1 MIISKIIYFVTISL
15 TLLLFS
21 LVPRVRCDK
30 GFFLG
35 NLLKVFV
42 SSFIV
47 SYPLFLLLA
56 SRYDIGTDY
65 ENYEKLYTYYI
76 QSGITGFEP
85 FFASLFWV
93 GDNYNL
99 NFDSFIV
106 FTSFICIVIPFGYIK
121 NSFLKK
127 DVFLAVF
134 TLIVLL
140 FGSWFNIIRQCTA
153 MGIILIAIH
162 YLIERKIIGYLFF
175 ILLASLCHSSSLVL
189 LPCVFFIRIFNK
201 SMSKVKVIKH
211 LSFLGIIC
219 ILLVFLYLRF
229 GANLA
234 YYDHVAGEE
243 ADGITSKWFLIFS
256 AFLYAPEFLLLKYI
270 LKEDNKYS
278 ILYALLILEFTCYLF
293 GLYMNLGYRIG
304 QLFSLVHVYLLPRV
318 VCCAQRHKIKF
329 LKPYIYSLLVVFF
342 YFTTFIAKYNGVY
355 NYKYKIS
362 IFKELF
368 PII

>member
-30 GFFLG
+30 GFILG

-121 NSFLKK
+121 NSFPKK

-162 YLIERKIIGYLFF
+162 YLTIVR
-175 ILLASLCHSSSLVL
+175 
-189 LPCVFFIRIFNK
+189 
-201 SMSKVKVIKH
+201 
-211 LSFLGIIC
+211 
-219 ILLVFLYLRF
+219 
-229 GANLA
+229 
-234 YYDHVAGEE
+234 
-243 ADGITSKWFLIFS
+243 
-256 AFLYAPEFLLLKYI
+256 
-270 LKEDNKYS
+270 
-278 ILYALLILEFTCYLF
+278 
-293 GLYMNLGYRIG
+293 
-304 QLFSLVHVYLLPRV
+304 
-318 VCCAQRHKIKF
+318 
-329 LKPYIYSLLVVFF
+329 
-342 YFTTFIAKYNGVY
+342 
-355 NYKYKIS
+355 
-362 IFKELF
+362 
-368 PII
+368 

>member
-1 MIISKIIYFVTISL
+1 MIPSIIIYSFTISL
-15 TLLLFS
+15 TLLLFTLIPS
-21 LVPRVRCDK
+21 VRWRKGLLV
-30 GFFLG
+30 G

-65 ENYEKLYTYYI
+65 ANYEKLYIYYI
-76 QSGITGFEP
+76 ESGITSFEP
-85 FFASLFWV
+85 FFASLFWI
-93 GDNYNL
+93 GDNYNM

-106 FTSFICIVIPFGYIK
+106 FSSLICIVIPFGYIK
-121 NSFLKK
+121 NSFPKN

-134 TLIVLL
+134 TLIVFL

-162 YLIERKIIGYLFF
+162 YLIERNIICYLFF
-175 ILLASLCHSSSLVL
+175 IILASLCHSSSLVL
-189 LPCVFFIRIFNK
+189 LPCVFFIRLFNK

-211 LSFLGIIC
+211 LFFLGLIC
-219 ILLVFLYLRF
+219 VLLVFLYLRF

-234 YYDHVAGEE
+234 YYDHVSGEE

-256 AFLYAPEFLLLKYI
+256 AFLYVPEFLLFKYI
-270 LKEDNKYS
+270 LREDNKYS

-318 VCCAQRHKIKF
+318 VCCAHRHKIEF
-329 LKPYIYSLLVVFF
+329 VKPYIYSLLVALF

>member
-1 MIISKIIYFVTISL
+1 MIPSVIIYSFAILL

-21 LVPRVRCDK
+21 LIPSVRWRK
-30 GFFLG
+30 GFLVG
-35 NLLKVFV
+35 NMLKVFV

-65 ENYEKLYTYYI
+65 ANYEKLYNYYI
-76 QSGITGFEP
+76 ESGITGFEP
-85 FFASLFWV
+85 FFASLFWI
-93 GDNYNL
+93 GDNYNM

-106 FTSFICIVIPFGYIK
+106 FTSLICIVIPFGYIK
-121 NSFLKK
+121 NSFPKN

-140 FGSWFNIIRQCTA
+140 FGSWFNIVRQCTA

-162 YLIERKIIGYLFF
+162 YLIEKNKIGYLFF
-175 ILLASLCHSSSLVL
+175 IILASLCHSSSLVL
-189 LPCVFFIRIFNK
+189 LPCVFCIRLFNK
-201 SMSKVKVIKH
+201 SMSKVKVLKH
-211 LSFLGIIC
+211 LFFLGLIC
-219 ILLVFLYLRF
+219 VLLVFLYLRF

-234 YYDHVAGEE
+234 YYDHVSGEE
-243 ADGITSKWFLIFS
+243 DDGITSKWFLIFS
-256 AFLYAPEFLLLKYI
+256 ASLYIPEFFLLKYI

-318 VCCAQRHKIKF
+318 VCCAHRHKIKF
-329 LKPYIYSLLVVFF
+329 IKPYIYSLLVALF

>member
-1 MIISKIIYFVTISL
+1 MIPSIIIYSFTISL
-15 TLLLFS
+15 TLLLFTLIPS
-21 LVPRVRCDK
+21 VRWRKGLLV
-30 GFFLG
+30 G

-65 ENYEKLYTYYI
+65 ANYEKLYIYYI
-76 QSGITGFEP
+76 ESGITSFEP
-85 FFASLFWV
+85 FFASLFWI
-93 GDNYNL
+93 GDNYNM

-106 FTSFICIVIPFGYIK
+106 FSSLICIVIPFGYIK
-121 NSFLKK
+121 NSFPKN

-162 YLIERKIIGYLFF
+162 YLIERNIIGYLFF
-175 ILLASLCHSSSLVL
+175 IMLASLCHSSSLVL
-189 LPCVFFIRIFNK
+189 LPCVFFIRLFNK

-211 LSFLGIIC
+211 LFFLGLIC
-219 ILLVFLYLRF
+219 VLLVFLYLRF

-234 YYDHVAGEE
+234 YYDHVSGEE

-256 AFLYAPEFLLLKYI
+256 AFLYVPEFLLFKYI
-270 LKEDNKYS
+270 LREDNKYS

-318 VCCAQRHKIKF
+318 VCCAHRHKIEF
-329 LKPYIYSLLVVFF
+329 VKPYIYSLLVALF